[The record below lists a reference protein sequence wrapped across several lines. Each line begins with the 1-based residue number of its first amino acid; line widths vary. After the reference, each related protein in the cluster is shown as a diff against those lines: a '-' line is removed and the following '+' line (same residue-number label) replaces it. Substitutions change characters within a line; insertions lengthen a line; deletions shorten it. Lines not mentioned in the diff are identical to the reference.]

1 MPSKNID
8 SRKVTFDER
17 AFLADG
23 QRKLLVSG
31 EIHYARSPRE
41 LWPLLLDNAKELGLN
56 CIASYVFWNWH
67 EPERD
72 VYDFSGGRDL
82 GHFLALCAERDLD
95 VILRAGP
102 YCCAEWNYGGY
113 PPYLRD
119 EPGIVIRTWNEP
131 YMRRVEKYFSHL
143 VSEFRPYLA
152 SNGGPIILV
161 QVENEY
167 ANVAKRYGDDGQRYI
182 AWTGALAKKLG
193 VDVPIIMC
201 EGGAEGAIETVNGF
215 SIPKGRMQQFRNAH
229 PGMPI
234 IWTELWPSWYD
245 TWGFQ
250 RHYRDPRNIASHILS
265 FIANGGSGF
274 NYYMFHGGTNF
285 GRTSMYLQTTSY
297 EFDALLDEHGRPTL
311 KGRYLAQLHDLLT
324 KNAGLILDGKC
335 EVRKDDS
342 GDISASWQHAGKSL
356 TISCRK
362 KPLQATVK
370 DENGTVLFDTEKKY
384 SAITAAHR
392 PSKWKEFTTP
402 KDWRT
407 WAEPRP
413 CERTDD
419 AISSP
424 TPVEQLSLTHD
435 KSDYCW
441 YSAEIKLDKNGDHVL
456 ELSHCAD
463 VMSVFID
470 GKPVGFSQ
478 PPFLENRGLTST
490 KATGKTEEEQVNALE
505 SAVGHYN
512 QSFTFGS
519 SKGVKRLDILASSIG
534 MVKGDWMIGAS
545 MDTECKGIWGKTI
558 CDGRSITSW
567 EMRPFL
573 AGEKLNLPAFTESA
587 GWRTASKVRNQ
598 ACAWYRST
606 VVIPERILKSNAD
619 FRLDA
624 QGLGKGMLFING
636 HALGRHWL
644 VEGKGYGA
652 DEPWQN
658 RELDGLTL
666 GPAGEPTQRFYHVPR
681 AWLQETNEL
690 LVFEERQCNPG
701 KVRLEMRK
709 V

>member
-1 MPSKNID
+1 MPSRSRNI
-8 SRKVTFDER
+8 TFDER
-17 AFLADG
+17 AFKVDG

-41 LWPLLLDNAKELGLN
+41 LWPVLLDNAKDLGLN

-72 VYDFSGGRDL
+72 VYDFSGDRDL
-82 GHFLALCAERDLD
+82 GHFLSLCAERDLD

-119 EPGIVIRTWNEP
+119 EPGIEIRTWNEP

-152 SNGGPIILV
+152 GNGSTIILV

-182 AWTGALAKKLG
+182 AWMGELAKKLG

-215 SIPKGRMQQFRNAH
+215 SISEERMQQFRKAH

-297 EFDALLDEHGRPTL
+297 DFDALLDEHGSPAL
-311 KGRYLAQLHDLLT
+311 KGRYLARLHRVLVE
-324 KNAGLILDGKC
+324 NAGIILDGNC
-335 EVRKDDS
+335 EVRS
-342 GDISASWQHAGKSL
+342 YAEGDITSTWSKADRSI
-356 TISCRK
+356 TITCRK
-362 KPLQATVK
+362 SPFQATVK
-370 DENGTVLFDTEKKY
+370 DEKGSVLFDTEDYY
-384 SAITAAHR
+384 SVILSSHR
-392 PSKWKEFTTP
+392 PSKWKSLP
-402 KDWRT
+402 APSDWQS

-413 CERTDD
+413 CERMDD

-424 TPVEQLSLTHD
+424 GPLEQLSLTHD

-441 YSAEIKLDKNGDHVL
+441 YSSEIKLERTGEHVL
-456 ELSHCAD
+456 ELTHCAD

-470 GKPVGFSQ
+470 GRPAGYSQ
-478 PPFLENRGLTST
+478 APFLENRGPTSIS
-490 KATGKTEEEQVNALE
+490 KASKSAGEKVNMLE
-505 SAVGHYN
+505 SSEGKYS
-512 QSFTFGS
+512 QSFTFRS
-519 SKGVKRLDILASSIG
+519 TKGHHRLDILSSAIG
-534 MVKGDWMIGAS
+534 MVKGDWMLGAS
-545 MDTECKGIWGKTI
+545 MNTECKGIWGKVV
-558 CDGRSITSW
+558 CDGRPVGKW

-573 AGEKLNLPAFTESA
+573 AGEKLNLTVFKESVK
-587 GWRTASKVRNQ
+587 WRKASQVRNEP
-598 ACAWYRST
+598 CAWYRAKVSIT
-606 VVIPERILKSNAD
+606 KQILGSKAD

-624 QGLGKGMLFING
+624 EGLGKGMLFING
-636 HALGRHWL
+636 HALGRYWL
-644 VEGKGYGA
+644 IEANGYGA
-652 DEPWQN
+652 DEAWQDMK
-658 RELDGLTL
+658 REGLSL
-666 GPAGEPTQRFYHVPR
+666 GPSGEPTQRYYHVPK
-681 AWLQETNEL
+681 AWLHEVNEL
-690 LVFEERQCNPG
+690 LIFEERECNPG
-701 KVRLEMRK
+701 KVRIEMMK

>member
-1 MPSKNID
+1 MSSNNIG
-8 SRKVTFDER
+8 SRTITFDER
-17 AFLADG
+17 AFLVDG

-41 LWPLLLDNAKELGLN
+41 LWPVLLDNAKELGLN

-72 VYDFSGGRDL
+72 VYDFSGVRDL
-82 GHFLALCAERDLD
+82 GHFLSLCAERDLD

-131 YMRRVEKYFSHL
+131 YMSRVEKYFSHL
-143 VSEFRPYLA
+143 VTEFRPYLA

-182 AWTGALAKKLG
+182 AWMGDLAKKLG
-193 VDVPIIMC
+193 VDVPVIMC

-215 SIPKGRMQQFRNAH
+215 SISQERMQQFRKAH
-229 PGMPI
+229 PGMPA

-265 FIANGGSGF
+265 FISNGGSGF

-297 EFDALLDEHGRPTL
+297 EFDALLDEYGAPTL
-311 KGRYLAQLHDLLT
+311 KGRYLARLHNLLINNSAT
-324 KNAGLILDGKC
+324 ILDGEC
-335 EVRKDDS
+335 EVRNDAKGVS
-342 GDISASWQHAGKSL
+342 TATWRHAGRSII
-356 TISCRK
+356 ISCSK
-362 KPLQATVK
+362 SPFHAVVK
-370 DENGTVLFDTEKKY
+370 DEKGSVLFDTEKIY
-384 SAITAAHR
+384 SAVHASHR
-392 PSKWKEFTTP
+392 PPKWKELP
-402 KDWRT
+402 APLDWQA

-413 CERTDD
+413 SERTDD

-424 TPVEQLSLTHD
+424 VPLEQLSLTHD

-441 YSAEIKLDKNGDHVL
+441 YSAEIKLEKNGDHVL

-463 VMSVFID
+463 VMSIFID

-478 PPFLENRGLTST
+478 PPFLENRGPTST
-490 KATGKTEEEQVNALE
+490 TPAIKTENNKVNALE
-505 SAVGHYN
+505 SAVGHYK
-512 QSFTFGS
+512 QSFTFAS
-519 SKGVKRLDILASSIG
+519 SKGKKRLDILASSTG
-534 MVKGDWMIGAS
+534 MVKGDWMLGAS
-545 MDTECKGIWGKTI
+545 MNTECKGIWGKAI
-558 CDGRSITSW
+558 CDKRPIKSW

-573 AGEKLNLPAFTESA
+573 AGEKLNLPAFTKSVSWHNA
-587 GWRTASKVRNQ
+587 NKIRSQSCV
-598 ACAWYRST
+598 WYRST
-606 VVIPERILKSNAD
+606 FIIPKRVLKSD

-624 QGLGKGMLFING
+624 EGLGKGMLFING

-658 RELDGLTL
+658 RELEGLSL
-666 GPAGEPTQRFYHVPR
+666 GPVGEATQRYYHVPR
-681 AWLQETNEL
+681 AWLQEVNEL
-690 LVFEERQCNPG
+690 MIFEERECNPG
-701 KVRLEMRK
+701 KVCLETRK
-709 V
+709 A